1 MDWPAS
7 RRWLARTELFSVQML
22 LSKSTGRLQ
31 LRHGKHVAACS
42 VERCRRCFFARG
54 RVQLK
59 HPWLGDRC
67 TGGEWF
73 TFCRVCR
80 VKVTCK
86 GQLLERHERS
96 HQHTKRA
103 AGECHVAPDVA
114 DFDEVLDA
122 VLAGRAA
129 GAKGLPRVGG
139 CKKVNKMILCLDDA
153 WKGRQQQLLS
163 RCPCI
168 TLSRD
173 SRAGRLCI
181 RYAGVST
188 SERGRTSA
196 HKGLLGWLPLEDSS
210 AAGTLEATSKII
222 TRFSTRRLAVAH
234 RRKYIAKCRAH
245 LRRHIRILV
254 VDSAAN
260 ETLCGEL
267 MRNPLQMQ
275 RLVPN
280 GFLLL
285 RDGAHGS
292 RRLASRPF
300 KAVKRLHG
308 VVRRFAHC
316 RKSPGQLIQFS
327 HELRRLWKKCVQR
340 SGFTAGISSLRAAKH
355 RYESYQKPL
364 GRCCLLLP
372 ALFMFLRLCLSKRSK
387 IMKAAVWFLG
397 WVTTA
402 RCILA
407 AMMADAVD
415 ELMLVIRTLDV
426 EEIPV
431 EEIAGLLLRFLHRLL
446 FLFGDRRG
454 ILDCTSYTAHVVR
467 ILSTRRFSWTMQG
480 EVYSVGGAIRPD
492 DLNDSFDAIRGFIK
506 LCHEECRAEFP
517 DFGTIQSCR
526 IWHASSLD
534 EFSRL
539 QRHGCASTQA
549 ELYED
554 VLRFAQFSQVD
565 GDLLLQQYR
574 LMAVYS
580 VTHGNLLP
588 LLQSGDSV
596 GLWDAIVRQLFDEGR
611 EGHYTVLLKAFRH
624 WRALRCGSTS
634 GIECSFTKVQLRV
647 SSRQLRATLCLE
659 EALARLVQDAPGM
672 SSKGRSCLCK
682 AAQRSWRKHGFGVV
696 RSSGSKHRAPRADV
710 GQKRVVDDGEA
721 GSLSTEAAFLKRRRR
736 EAFAAAS
743 VSEVPLT
750 AAAIASEVS
759 ALVSSATTTEA
770 YQREVSFVDSK
781 VASRKRQAVREGL
794 LLRDEVD
801 APLQAAAAAEER
813 NILKREQARARAHVA
828 KASANVGVSAPPSLH
843 DRHVFLCGDEAEL
856 AERLP
861 LRALRVWDP
870 LEAHFVSMSVPPRH
884 LDPRQLSHWCVA
896 LRGLYVLCGIG
907 AGNASSVSWKY
918 DAAVAHKR
926 EVWVSVRFAQKHAD
940 VAAVVRRC
948 ALLGPVPYSCLADG
962 EASKS
967 ISCWTFLAGI
977 DEFLARKSMRS
988 HVANACVVGLV
999 TSQCKSDPRLAGRKH
1014 LMDGKQFLNFIA
1026 KPIGAESYFGTQ

>member
-1 MDWPAS
+1 
-7 RRWLARTELFSVQML
+7 
-22 LSKSTGRLQ
+22 
-31 LRHGKHVAACS
+31 
-42 VERCRRCFFARG
+42 
-54 RVQLK
+54 
-59 HPWLGDRC
+59 
-67 TGGEWF
+67 
-73 TFCRVCR
+73 
-80 VKVTCK
+80 
-86 GQLLERHERS
+86 
-96 HQHTKRA
+96 
-103 AGECHVAPDVA
+103 
-114 DFDEVLDA
+114 
-122 VLAGRAA
+122 
-129 GAKGLPRVGG
+129 
-139 CKKVNKMILCLDDA
+139 
-153 WKGRQQQLLS
+153 
-163 RCPCI
+163 
-168 TLSRD
+168 
-173 SRAGRLCI
+173 
-181 RYAGVST
+181 
-188 SERGRTSA
+188 
-196 HKGLLGWLPLEDSS
+196 
-210 AAGTLEATSKII
+210 
-222 TRFSTRRLAVAH
+222 
-234 RRKYIAKCRAH
+234 
-245 LRRHIRILV
+245 
-254 VDSAAN
+254 
-260 ETLCGEL
+260 
-267 MRNPLQMQ
+267 
-275 RLVPN
+275 
-280 GFLLL
+280 
-285 RDGAHGS
+285 
-292 RRLASRPF
+292 
-300 KAVKRLHG
+300 
-308 VVRRFAHC
+308 
-316 RKSPGQLIQFS
+316 
-327 HELRRLWKKCVQR
+327 
-340 SGFTAGISSLRAAKH
+340 
-355 RYESYQKPL
+355 
-364 GRCCLLLP
+364 
-372 ALFMFLRLCLSKRSK
+372 
-387 IMKAAVWFLG
+387 MKAAVWFLG

-506 LCHEECRAEFP
+506 LCH
-517 DFGTIQSCR
+517 
-526 IWHASSLD
+526 

-813 NILKREQARARAHVA
+813 NT
-828 KASANVGVSAPPSLH
+828 
-843 DRHVFLCGDEAEL
+843 
-856 AERLP
+856 
-861 LRALRVWDP
+861 
-870 LEAHFVSMSVPPRH
+870 
-884 LDPRQLSHWCVA
+884 
-896 LRGLYVLCGIG
+896 Y
-907 AGNASSVSWKY
+907 
-918 DAAVAHKR
+918 
-926 EVWVSVRFAQKHAD
+926 
-940 VAAVVRRC
+940 
-948 ALLGPVPYSCLADG
+948 
-962 EASKS
+962 
-967 ISCWTFLAGI
+967 
-977 DEFLARKSMRS
+977 
-988 HVANACVVGLV
+988 
-999 TSQCKSDPRLAGRKH
+999 
-1014 LMDGKQFLNFIA
+1014 
-1026 KPIGAESYFGTQ
+1026 